1 MTQNAPLKR
10 RTGGQ
15 VLVDQLLIHGAD
27 TAYCVPGESYLEVL
41 DALHDVQDRFTL
53 INARHEAGAAN
64 MAETYGKLH
73 GTPGICMVTRGPG
86 ACHAAIG
93 VHIAQQDSTPMIL
106 LVGQIAR
113 PRSMMRR
120 GCLNIWPAPSA
131 SPPLAG
137 PVRLSSPCPKT
148 C

>member
-1 MTQNAPLKR
+1 MLQKTSLKA

-64 MAETYGKLH
+64 MALDT
-73 GTPGICMVTRGPG
+73 
-86 ACHAAIG
+86 HAHESVDHFTLEAS
-93 VHIAQQDSTPMIL
+93 Q
-106 LVGQIAR
+106 
-113 PRSMMRR
+113 PRSSSM
-120 GCLNIWPAPSA
+120 LLKVSSA
-131 SPPLAG
+131 
-137 PVRLSSPCPKT
+137 
-148 C
+148 

>member
-73 GTPGICMVTRGPG
+73 GTPGICMVPRGPG
-86 ACHAAIG
+86 A
-93 VHIAQQDSTPMIL
+93 VRE
-106 LVGQIAR
+106 AR
-113 PRSMMRR
+113 P
-120 GCLNIWPAPSA
+120 C
-131 SPPLAG
+131 
-137 PVRLSSPCPKT
+137 T
-148 C
+148 EH